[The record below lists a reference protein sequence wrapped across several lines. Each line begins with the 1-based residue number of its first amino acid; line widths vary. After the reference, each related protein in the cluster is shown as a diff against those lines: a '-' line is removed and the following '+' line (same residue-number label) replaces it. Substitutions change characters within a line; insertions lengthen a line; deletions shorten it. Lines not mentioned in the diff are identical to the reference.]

1 MTFKAV
7 FAILIPSA
15 KGVSLKLSLKHI
27 AVFGQVNVDL
37 MPLDCK
43 LKKFTTLLELYKSGW
58 WITER
63 FGTVVTLVK
72 QRSHRKDGFACR
84 CRRISTQ
91 VDLNTLDA
99 LTKEIADKKYAIYQK
114 YLNNQKTRI
123 EWWKDES
130 PMSVL
135 QHRSRSANVLLPT
148 PNTVARKIPA
158 KQKQS

>member
-1 MTFKAV
+1 M
-7 FAILIPSA
+7 
-15 KGVSLKLSLKHI
+15 KLSLKHI

-43 LKKFTTLLELYKSGW
+43 LKKFTTLLDLYKAGW
-58 WITER
+58 WVTER
-63 FGTVVTLVK
+63 FGTIVTLVK

-99 LTKEIADKKYAIYQK
+99 LSKEIADAKYEIYKK
-114 YLNNQKTRI
+114 YLNKQTTRI

-130 PMSVL
+130 RVSMLPN
-135 QHRSRSANVLLPT
+135 RSRSANVLLPT
-148 PNTVARKIPA
+148 QATVARKIPK